1 MKRLLCFSLIFILC
15 LNLWAC
21 KLLPIFPEEP
31 SASQETE
38 STLAP
43 STDATAGTMPTEAT
57 EEVPP
62 QKPAKP
68 NETATEPTEA
78 EPELHW
84 KDAYS
89 LQLSNLT
96 PTDPVFHGEYS
107 VYDLDGD
114 GSPEL
119 FVKIGSCEAD
129 YMYSVYTMSP
139 AGAKLIAT
147 LGGSHSYLCG
157 LSGQNACLLAS
168 GHQGYEC
175 ILELKLIDG
184 MLIQEVIYEAY
195 GEEYHNL
202 SGLPTYE
209 LSKREGLNWTSNPYD
224 DNQTVLDNHSVRFP
238 YYLQVPFADQSVFSG
253 PSYDDSFVQTVEFA
267 GTYTIVEEQYDWEGN
282 LWGRLKSGAGWI
294 NLTDLQYRIDN
305 YAPISVNYA
314 DRPLLESGNYHYTAL
329 DGAEYGFSV
338 AFRAYESLRE
348 VRIYVANLAMGNPWE
363 QEVYSQQELTPDM
376 PLVVDLSFP
385 GDMSAYTI
393 TFIDENGLY
402 WVFILTS
409 SGRNNAL
416 VFYEFG

>member
-43 STDATAGTMPTEAT
+43 NTDATAGTMPTEAT

-68 NETATEPTEA
+68 NETATEPSEA

-184 MLIQEVIYEAY
+184 ILIQEVIYEAY

-267 GTYTIVEEQYDWEGN
+267 GTYTIVEEQYDGEGN

-305 YAPISVNYA
+305 YAPISANYA

-393 TFIDENGLY
+393 TFMDENGLY
-402 WVFILTS
+402 WVYILTS